1 MLNETDDKVVIEEKN
16 SSIKKESHGFLREV
30 LNFVLLALLI
40 VVPIRIFIAQ
50 PFIVSGASMD
60 PTFKTGEYLIVD
72 ELSYRFNEPQRGD
85 VIIFKYPKDKTKFF
99 IKRIIGLPEEKIS
112 AVNGEVFVNNEKL
125 DENYLIDKDFDDF
138 ASNLKSGEYFV
149 MGDNRQESL
158 DSRSWGPLPE
168 DLIRGKAFL
177 RLLPVTRVGVF
188 PGAIEKVV
196 VEKN

>member
-1 MLNETDDKVVIEEKN
+1 MVSKQHSLLCQTLFSTIIIAMLNETDDKVVIEEKN

-138 ASNLKSGEYFV
+138 ASNL
-149 MGDNRQESL
+149 
-158 DSRSWGPLPE
+158 
-168 DLIRGKAFL
+168 
-177 RLLPVTRVGVF
+177 
-188 PGAIEKVV
+188 
-196 VEKN
+196 